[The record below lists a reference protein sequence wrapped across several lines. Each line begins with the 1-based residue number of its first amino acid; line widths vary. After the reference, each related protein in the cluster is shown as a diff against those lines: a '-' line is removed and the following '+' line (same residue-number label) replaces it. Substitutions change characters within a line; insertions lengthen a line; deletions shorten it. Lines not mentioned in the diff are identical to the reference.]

1 MNRFDKVLFICTS
14 NTFCS
19 PMAEAIYQQLAPN
32 WLPDAISRGL
42 VVLFSEPISPKV
54 NVILTTHELAVS
66 HHESTCQLSE
76 QDYDGETL
84 ILTMTFQEKVKL
96 VEEYGISENV
106 YTIGEFIGEDT
117 DMPKP
122 YGDDSEQYEQF
133 FEEISARVQ
142 RVILRME
149 ALYHE

>member
-1 MNRFDKVLFICTS
+1 MKRFGKVLFVCTA

-19 PMAEAIYQQLAPN
+19 PMAEAVYRQLAPN

-54 NVILTTHELAVS
+54 NVILATHELAVS

-76 QDYDGETL
+76 QDVSEDTL
-84 ILTMTFQEKVKL
+84 VLTMTFQEKVKL
-96 VEEYGISENV
+96 VEEYGIGGNV

-122 YGDDSEQYEQF
+122 YGDDMEQYEQF
-133 FEEISARVQ
+133 FKEISARVE

-149 ALYHE
+149 SLYHE